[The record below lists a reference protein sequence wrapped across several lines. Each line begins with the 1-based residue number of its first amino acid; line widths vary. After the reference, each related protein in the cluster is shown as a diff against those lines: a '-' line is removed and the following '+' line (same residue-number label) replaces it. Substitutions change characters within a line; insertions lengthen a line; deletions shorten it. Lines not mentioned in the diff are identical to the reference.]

1 MRYRNGFTLLELLV
15 VVLLISAFVFI
26 AVPKIKSGTE
36 INIKSAATNLTATI
50 RYLYSEAA
58 FKKNIYRLVFDI
70 DRDEYWVEV
79 LDNNEYVVSNEYL
92 NKKRTL
98 PAGVHFKDVVT
109 ERTQSRSSLN
119 SQKDFIL
126 FLPTGFVEP
135 AVIHL
140 VTDNENYYT
149 LETKPYTGG
158 TRVYDE
164 YVELLNNDYTG
175 NNR

>member
-1 MRYRNGFTLLELLV
+1 MRESKGFTLLELLV

-36 INIKSAATNLTATI
+36 INIKSASTSLTGTI
-50 RYLYSEAA
+50 RYLYNEAA

-79 LDNNEYVVSNEYL
+79 LSNNEYVVSEEYL
-92 NKKRTL
+92 NRKRTL
-98 PAGVHFKDVVT
+98 PPGVHFKDVVT
-109 ERTQSRSSLN
+109 ERTFSRSSLDD
-119 SQKDFIL
+119 QREFIL

-140 VTDNENYYT
+140 VTDSEDYYT

-158 TRVYDE
+158 TKVYDE
-164 YVELLNNDYTG
+164 YVELLRNE
-175 NNR
+175 

>member
-1 MRYRNGFTLLELLV
+1 MKYRNGFTLLELLV
-15 VVLLISAFVFI
+15 VMLLISAFVFI

-36 INIKSAATNLTATI
+36 INIKSASTNLTATI
-50 RYLYSEAA
+50 KYLYNEAA

-79 LDNNEYVVSNEYL
+79 LDHNEYVVLNDYL
-92 NKKRTL
+92 YKKRTL

-109 ERTQSRSSLN
+109 ERTLSRNSLDD
-119 SQKDFIL
+119 QKEFIL

-140 VTDNENYYT
+140 VTDSEDYYT

-158 TRVYDE
+158 TKVYDQ
-164 YVELLNNDYTG
+164 YVEFLKNE
-175 NNR
+175 

>member
-1 MRYRNGFTLLELLV
+1 MRNRKGFTLLELLV

-36 INIKSAATNLTATI
+36 INIKSAATNLTGTI
-50 RYLYSEAA
+50 RYLYNEAA
-58 FKKNIYRLVFDI
+58 FKKNIYRLVFDTE
-70 DRDEYWVEV
+70 RDEYWVEV

-92 NKKRTL
+92 HKKRTL
-98 PAGVHFKDVVT
+98 PAGVHFKDVIT
-109 ERTQSRSSLN
+109 ERTLSRSRL
-119 SQKDFIL
+119 DDPREFIL

-140 VTDNENYYT
+140 VTDSEDYYT

-164 YVELLNNDYTG
+164 YVELMSNEYH
-175 NNR
+175 R